1 MILRHILG
9 QILRQNLWIWALE

>member
-9 QILRQNLWIWALE
+9 QILRPNLWIGALE